1 MTPPK
6 FDYDIHI
13 TSIPPPPS
21 GGLTHAAK
29 VVGLTRRNPDGTV
42 SRLAAPFGEE
52 WGHDRSEAA
61 QKVHARMDAWIA
73 AQG

>member
-6 FDYDIHI
+6 FDYDIHV
-13 TSIPPPPS
+13 TSIPLPPG

-42 SRLAAPFGEE
+42 TRLAAPFGEE
-52 WGHDRSEAA
+52 WGHDRSEAV
-61 QKVHARMDAWIA
+61 QKAHAGMDAWIA

>member
-6 FDYDIHI
+6 FDYDIHV

-42 SRLAAPFGEE
+42 TRLAAPFGKE
-52 WGHDRSEAA
+52 WGHDRVEAV
-61 QKVHARMDAWIA
+61 QRVHARMDAWIA